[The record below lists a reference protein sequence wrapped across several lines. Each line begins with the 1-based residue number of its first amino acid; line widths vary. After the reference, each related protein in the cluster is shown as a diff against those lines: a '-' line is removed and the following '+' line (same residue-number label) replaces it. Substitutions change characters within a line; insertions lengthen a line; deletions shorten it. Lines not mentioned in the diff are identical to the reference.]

1 MCMLKPLLTNL
12 YTLNIVSKAELEKCK
27 TDVLK
32 ILQENDLDEAFPI
45 VEALFDKQLMI
56 KELED
61 ILPDCIGV

>member
-1 MCMLKPLLTNL
+1 MCMLKPLPTNL

-45 VEALFDKQLMI
+45 IEALFDKQLMI

-61 ILPDCIGV
+61 ILPDYIGV